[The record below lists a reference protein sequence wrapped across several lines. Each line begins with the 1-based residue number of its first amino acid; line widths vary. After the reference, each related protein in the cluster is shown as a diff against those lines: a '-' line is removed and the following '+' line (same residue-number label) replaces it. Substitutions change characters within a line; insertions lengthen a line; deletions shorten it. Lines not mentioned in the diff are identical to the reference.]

1 VAYYRL
7 ITNYKNVRN
16 WLFELFEMG
25 EAVGIIATFIVVLY
39 YSRKESQKLSVD
51 IESKIL
57 NDLDDKMHNLSE
69 ITISSPELGEIFDRS
84 AGSQSAKQACAMYAL
99 NVFAHAFHMHQ
110 RGILRENEWN
120 GWIRT
125 IRSTFRKGT
134 IGDYWSTSEL
144 ETLLDPE
151 FQDFI
156 NNEIFGKDKPKAGN
170 SVKE

>member
-1 VAYYRL
+1 MSE
-7 ITNYKNVRN
+7 IG
-16 WLFELFEMG
+16 LFELFEMG

-39 YSRKESQKLSVD
+39 YSRKDSQKISVD

-69 ITISSPELGEIFDRS
+69 ITISNPELGEIFDKG
-84 AGSQSAKQACAMYAL
+84 AGSQSAKQACEMYAL

-110 RGILRENEWN
+110 GGILRENGWN

-134 IGDYWSTSEL
+134 IEDYWRASHL
-144 ETLLDPE
+144 ETLLDPD
-151 FQDFI
+151 FQKFI
-156 NNEIFGKDKPKAGN
+156 NNDIIGKEPLT
-170 SVKE
+170 